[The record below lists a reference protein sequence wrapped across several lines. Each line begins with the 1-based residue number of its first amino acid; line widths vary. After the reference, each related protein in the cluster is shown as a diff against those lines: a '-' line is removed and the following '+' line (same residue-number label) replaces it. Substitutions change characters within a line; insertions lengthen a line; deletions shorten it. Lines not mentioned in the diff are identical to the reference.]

1 MLKVL
6 LNLFSDMWELAI
18 REINSSLY
26 EENLKLS
33 RSADKDY
40 RLLTAYSPYNEAFL
54 NPSTPE
60 VRRKLF
66 ASYEQLENKN

>member
-1 MLKVL
+1 M
-6 LNLFSDMWELAI
+6 AI

-26 EENLKLS
+26 RENLRLS

-40 RLLTAYSPYNEAFL
+40 RLLTAYSPYNEAYI
-54 NPSTPE
+54 NPCTPE
-60 VRRKLF
+60 LRRKLF